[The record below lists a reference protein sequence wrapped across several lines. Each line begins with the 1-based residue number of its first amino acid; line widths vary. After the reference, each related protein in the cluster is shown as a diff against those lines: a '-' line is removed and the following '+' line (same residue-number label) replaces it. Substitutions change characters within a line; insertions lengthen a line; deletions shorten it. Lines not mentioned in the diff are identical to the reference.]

1 MRSFQSTRPL
11 RGATEVALRLRQPA
25 DISIHAPLAGRDN
38 RVRISPAAPKHFN
51 PRAPCGARLVLWV
64 RVPHSFISIHAPLAG
79 RDSSPSRVAPVPFHF
94 NPRAPCGARRLFCRP
109 RYLYCDIS
117 IHAPLAGRD
126 ATWPAITARLQN
138 FNPRAPCGARQQKR
152 TKIFLRFCDNR
163 QISADFSANHR
174 LSKRFTSAFQKKRG
188 RFPVRSSRQ
197 FSARLRFARDDHC
210 HSERSITPSACR
222 SRRTGDALRPR

>member
-1 MRSFQSTRPL
+1 MRIAGDL
-11 RGATEVALRLRQPA
+11 GE
-25 DISIHAPLAGRDN
+25 DISIHAPLAGRDL
-38 RVRISPAAPKHFN
+38 RALGYDPATAGYFN
-51 PRAPCGARLVLWV
+51 PRAPCGARQAAGGCQNSRPKISIHAPLAGRDEQRVLARLRGNLISIHAPLAGRDV
-64 RVPHSFISIHAPLAG
+64 TAVQGSTFDVFISIHAPLAG
-79 RDSSPSRVAPVPFHF
+79 RDHSRAATRPSS
-94 NPRAPCGARRLFCRP
+94 
-109 RYLYCDIS
+109 CD
-117 IHAPLAGRD
+117 
-126 ATWPAITARLQN
+126 